1 MSSKCNTL
9 TRKIEKKILQIYCQK
24 WEHCNKQDIL
34 EYSQTF
40 IINKGKISDEN
51 IKIKAEES
59 QNIKIKN
66 KNKNKLISIKRNV
79 CIKNKSVV
87 VEMSAIIMEI

>member
-1 MSSKCNTL
+1 MKKRYFKYIAKNENIATNKTFWNTV
-9 TRKIEKKILQIYCQK
+9 RP
-24 WEHCNKQDIL
+24 
-34 EYSQTF
+34 F

-51 IKIKAEES
+51 IKIKAEEN

-79 CIKNKSVV
+79 CVKNKSVV